1 MDGDPIDII
10 ESQTV
15 YRGFFRID
23 RYRLRH
29 RLYSGGWSAEMSR
42 EVFVRGNAAAVL
54 LYDPDRD
61 TVVLVEQFRLAAHL
75 AGYTAWQLEIVAGI
89 VETDSSPVEVAR
101 RETRE
106 EADLA
111 IIGELVPI
119 HRYLTSPGGTTEV
132 VDLFCGRVDSAAAGG
147 IHGLADE
154 HEDIRV
160 VVKTLDEAMELV
172 RNGTIANGFALFALY
187 WLAAHRAG
195 LRQRWLQ
202 S

>member
-61 TVVLVEQFRLAAHL
+61 AVVLVEQFRLAAHL
-75 AGYTAWQLEIVAGI
+75 AGYPAWQLEIVAGI
-89 VETDSSPVEVAR
+89 VETESSPLEVAR
-101 RETRE
+101 RETSE

-111 IIGELVPI
+111 ILGELVPI

-132 VDLFCGRVDSAAAGG
+132 VDLFCGRVDSAGAGG

-160 VVKTLDEAMELV
+160 VVKTFDEAMELV
-172 RNGTIANGFALFALY
+172 RKGTIANGFALFALY
-187 WLAAHRAG
+187 WLAAHRAR